1 MTTGRIR
8 LGIWTALLW
17 AAAAGGTGQ
26 TVDAHDT
33 FGDATDAITLIPA
46 RSFLPVNSADGWTGT
61 ESEVSSPGRLTA
73 SLNMLPNGAVI
84 TQIVVYVRDND
95 LAVNVSVNICNRSY
109 ESDTGNPSGLSCLGA
124 ESAGA
129 PGDTFLI
136 FNSERDIQYREATP
150 SPVLHDYYL
159 TAETPGD
166 TAVRL
171 ARVRWHRRVSP
182 AGSATFN
189 DVPSDHLFF
198 QFIEALSA
206 SGITAGCNAAPP
218 LYCPDAPLTRGQMAV
233 FLAKALGLHWP
244 WDAP

>member
-1 MTTGRIR
+1 MTTHGTG
-8 LGIWTALLW
+8 LGICGALLW
-17 AAAAGGTGQ
+17 AAVAGGTGQ
-26 TVDAHDT
+26 TVDAPDS
-33 FGDATDAITLIPA
+33 FGDATDAITLIPS
-46 RSFLPVNSADGWTGT
+46 RSFLPVSSADGWTGT
-61 ESEVSSPGRLTA
+61 EAEVQSSGRLTA
-73 SLNMLPNGAVI
+73 SLNMIPNGAVI

-95 LAVNVSVNICNRSY
+95 LALDVSANICNRSY
-109 ESDTGNPSGLSCLGA
+109 DSATGNPSGLFCLQA
-124 ESAGA
+124 DSSGA
-129 PGDTFLI
+129 PGDTYII
-136 FNSERDIQYREATP
+136 FNDDWTVQYRQGTS
-150 SPVLHDYYL
+150 SPVLHDHYL
-159 TAETPGD
+159 TVETPGD

-206 SGITAGCNAAPP
+206 SGITAGCSAAPP